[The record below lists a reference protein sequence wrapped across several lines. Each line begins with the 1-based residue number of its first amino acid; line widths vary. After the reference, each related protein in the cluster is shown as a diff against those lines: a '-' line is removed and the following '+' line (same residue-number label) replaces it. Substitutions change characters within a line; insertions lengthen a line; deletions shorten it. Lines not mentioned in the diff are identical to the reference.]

1 MSSGHRNSFLTL
13 PYLSANNS
21 STYYRTYYILSIL
34 RYMFSKILYRSVFL
48 VNPWARHHYSPSHTE
63 KNEVDCS
70 CLPWSLPWPSSSNPN
85 SNRSSVD
92 HLGGPS
98 TKLWFCFWPRGLL
111 ARQPW
116 ENGYNLRGHGF
127 LVFDWGALLRQNG
140 WSPCLWTVFC
150 QAAWSAQSGAAGERE
165 AWLWCLRPWPYD
177 SPLSIKFK
185 EMWHR

>member
-1 MSSGHRNSFLTL
+1 
-13 PYLSANNS
+13 
-21 STYYRTYYILSIL
+21 
-34 RYMFSKILYRSVFL
+34 MFSKILYRSVFL

-127 LVFDWGALLRQNG
+127 LVFDWGALLRQNDDPRASGLFSARQLEVPRAEPPESGKPGSDVLGLGHMIRLCQLSSRRCDIGKGFKCVKKFWVWVLSFLRTG
-140 WSPCLWTVFC
+140 WQGFSVSVLLELGDW
-150 QAAWSAQSGAAGERE
+150 
-165 AWLWCLRPWPYD
+165 
-177 SPLSIKFK
+177 
-185 EMWHR
+185 